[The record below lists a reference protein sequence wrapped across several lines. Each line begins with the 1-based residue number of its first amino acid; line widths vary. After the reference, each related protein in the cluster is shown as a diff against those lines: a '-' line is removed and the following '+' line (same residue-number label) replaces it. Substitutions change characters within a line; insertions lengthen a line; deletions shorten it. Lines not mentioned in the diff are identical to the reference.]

1 MDLQSLCIS
10 ALLPVKNGEDYLTN
24 LIPVIVDMLEI
35 NDELII
41 VNDGSTDA
49 TSNIIALFANND
61 KRIRVLDTSGLG
73 LVSALNLGFKNAKC
87 PWVARFDVDDIY
99 SSERLKIQRELIT
112 ESVAVIFS
120 DYAIISNS
128 GHNLGVVRSALN
140 SSATVLS
147 LVSGQRTPHPAALIN
162 RNIFL
167 KAGGYL
173 SSEYPAEDLG
183 LWLRMSEFGDLIS
196 VPEVVLNYRLNPSS
210 ISRLNR
216 PNQIEKK
223 QNLISN
229 WPGWNKVLGISIK
242 ELDDVINYYSTSTFG
257 KQRTLLHFRDL
268 ILVSKIVG
276 TPLKKSQLITRV
288 SAVTRFG
295 LIRSAL
301 LISYWVFIRKIYRH
315 FK

>member
-1 MDLQSLCIS
+1 VDLQSLSIS
-10 ALLPVKNGEDYLTN
+10 ALLPVKNGEDYLTD
-24 LIPVIVDMLEI
+24 LIPVIVDMLEK

-49 TSNIIALFANND
+49 TSNITALFANND
-61 KRIRVLDTSGLG
+61 ERIRVLDTSGLG

-99 SSERLKIQRELIT
+99 SSERLKIQRKLIT

-216 PNQIEKK
+216 PSQIEKK

-229 WPGWNKVLGISIK
+229 WTGWNKVFGISIK
-242 ELDDVINYYSTSTFG
+242 ELDDVINFYSTSTFG
-257 KQRTLLHFRDL
+257 KQRTLLYFRDL

-288 SAVTRFG
+288 SAATRFG
-295 LIRSAL
+295 LVRSAL
-301 LISYWVFIRKIYRH
+301 LISYWVFIRKIYRY
-315 FK
+315 FR